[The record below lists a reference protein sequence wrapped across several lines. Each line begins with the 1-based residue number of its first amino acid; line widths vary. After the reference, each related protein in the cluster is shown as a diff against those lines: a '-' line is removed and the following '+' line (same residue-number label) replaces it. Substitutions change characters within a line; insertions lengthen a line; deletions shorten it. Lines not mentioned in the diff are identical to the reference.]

1 MRVRIISWRRVAG
14 GIWVTR
20 KIMKHVKLKTIN
32 LKNHPLLNEK
42 WLQDVIADD
51 PSVLGVGDVVI
62 KDKERI
68 HQGAGRLDLLLQD
81 SDGHGR
87 YEVEIQLGATDES
100 HIIRTIEYWDIEKRK
115 YPQYDH
121 TAVIIAEDITSRFL
135 NVVSLFN
142 GFIPIMAI
150 QVKAIETTDGVGLQ
164 FTKVLDTVRLGYLD
178 EDEATAEPT
187 DRSYWETKKATKK
200 TVALVDK
207 ILEMSRSFSPTS
219 QLNYNKHYI
228 GFIIDGRSLNF
239 AVSKPQKNGIRLE
252 IKLPQTEEIDQKIS
266 DSDIDILDYEK
277 RWGSYRLK
285 LTDKDVENKSE
296 VLTSLLKEAYEL
308 RV

>member
-1 MRVRIISWRRVAG
+1 
-14 GIWVTR
+14 
-20 KIMKHVKLKTIN
+20 MKHVKLKTIN
-32 LKNHPLLNEK
+32 IKNHSQLNEK
-42 WLQDVIADD
+42 WLQDVIAED
-51 PSVLGVGDVVI
+51 PSILGIGDVVL

-68 HQGAGRLDLLLQD
+68 HSRAGRLDLLLQD

-121 TAVIIAEDITSRFL
+121 TAIIIAEDITSRFL

-142 GFIPIMAI
+142 GFIPIMEI
-150 QVKAIETTDGVGLQ
+150 QVNAIETSDGIGLQ
-164 FTKVLDTVRLGYLD
+164 FTTVLDTVRLGYLG
-178 EDEATAEPT
+178 EDEETAEPVN
-187 DRSYWETKKATKK
+187 RSFWETKRGTKK
-200 TVALVDK
+200 TVALSDK
-207 ILEMSRSFSPTS
+207 ILDMSRSFSPSTE
-219 QLNYNKHYI
+219 LNYNKHYI
-228 GFIIDGRSLNF
+228 GFTVEGRSLNF
-239 AVSKPQKNGIRLE
+239 AVCKPQKNGMRLE

-266 DSDIDILDYEK
+266 DSDIDILDYDK

-285 LTDKDVENKSE
+285 LTDNDVENKSE
-296 VLTSLLKEAYEL
+296 VLTSLLNQAFEL

>member
-1 MRVRIISWRRVAG
+1 
-14 GIWVTR
+14 
-20 KIMKHVKLKTIN
+20 MKHVKLKTIN
-32 LKNHPLLNEK
+32 LKNHAQLNEK

-51 PSVLGVGDVVI
+51 PSVLGIGDVVL

-68 HQGAGRLDLLLQD
+68 HAGAGRLDLLLQD
-81 SDGHGR
+81 SEGHGR

-150 QVKAIETTDGVGLQ
+150 QVTAIETSDGIGLQ
-164 FTKVLDTVRLGYLD
+164 FTKVLDTVRLGYLE
-178 EDEATAEPT
+178 EDEETAEPT
-187 DRSYWETKKATKK
+187 DRSYWETKRGTKK
-200 TVALVDK
+200 TVALSDK
-207 ILEMSRSFSPTS
+207 VLEMSRSFSPTTE
-219 QLNYNKHYI
+219 LNYNKHYI
-228 GFIIDGRSLNF
+228 GFTVEGRTLNF
-239 AVSKPQKNGIRLE
+239 AVCRPQKNGMRLE
-252 IKLPQTEEIDQKIS
+252 IKLPQTDETDQKIS
-266 DSDIDILDYEK
+266 DSDIEILDYDK

-296 VLTSLLKEAYEL
+296 VLTSLLKQAYLL

>member
-1 MRVRIISWRRVAG
+1 
-14 GIWVTR
+14 
-20 KIMKHVKLKTIN
+20 MKHIKLKTIN
-32 LKNHPLLNEK
+32 LKNHPQLNEK
-42 WLQDVIADD
+42 WLQNVIAED
-51 PSVLGVGDVVI
+51 PSILGLGDVVL

-68 HQGAGRLDLLLQD
+68 HIGAGRLDLLLQD

-121 TAVIIAEDITSRFL
+121 TAVIVAENITSRFL

-142 GFIPIMAI
+142 GFIPIVAI
-150 QVKAIETTDGVGLQ
+150 QVTAIETADGIGLQ

-178 EDEATAEPT
+178 EDEETAEPT
-187 DRSYWETKKATKK
+187 DRIYWETKRGTKK
-200 TVALVDK
+200 TVSLSDK
-207 ILEMSRSFSPTS
+207 ILEMAKSFSPS
-219 QLNYNKHYI
+219 AELNYNKHYI

-239 AVSKPQKNGIRLE
+239 AVCKPQKNGMRLE
-252 IKLPQTEEIDQKIS
+252 VKLPQTDEIDRKIS
-266 DSDIDILDYEK
+266 ESDIDILDYDK

-285 LTDKDVENKSE
+285 LTDQDVENKVD
-296 VLTSLLKEAYEL
+296 VLTELLKQAYEL
-308 RV
+308 RI